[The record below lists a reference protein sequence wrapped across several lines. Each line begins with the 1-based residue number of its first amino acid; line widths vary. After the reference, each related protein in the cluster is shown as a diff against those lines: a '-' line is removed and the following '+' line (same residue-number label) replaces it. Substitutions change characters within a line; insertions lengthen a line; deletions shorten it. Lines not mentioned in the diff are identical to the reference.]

1 MISVH
6 TTPEKLIY
14 DYRDVIFF
22 ENGSVFENVFRPP
35 VKRKAVPFKFHQLKK
50 RFRRIIAEDGPTR
63 RNTAALQNFSVGGW
77 SGPLQLLSY
86 SHTGN
91 YGYCT
96 SNKNS
101 SGAVSDLTADLKMAR
116 VHLTGR

>member
-35 VKRKAVPFKFHQLKK
+35 VKRKAVSFKFHQLKK
-50 RFRRIIAEDGPTR
+50 PVFEKIHFHEELVRTVGLHEEIQLCFKISPSECRS
-63 RNTAALQNFSVGGW
+63 ALCNC
-77 SGPLQLLSY
+77 
-86 SHTGN
+86 SHTVIQV
-91 YGYCT
+91 T
-96 SNKNS
+96 M
-101 SGAVSDLTADLKMAR
+101 VIAR
-116 VHLTGR
+116 VIKIHRAQFLT